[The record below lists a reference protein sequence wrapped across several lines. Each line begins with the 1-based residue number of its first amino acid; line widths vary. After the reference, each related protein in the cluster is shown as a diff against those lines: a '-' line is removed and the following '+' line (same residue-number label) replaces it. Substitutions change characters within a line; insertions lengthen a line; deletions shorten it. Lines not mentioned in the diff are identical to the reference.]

1 MIAINLVTSDV
12 LYVKFTIQLST
23 LMGNEGNN
31 DKNDSYLASSSPT
44 LVTRYAHKSSRL
56 IYSIEKNIFIVIG
69 VVAALAAISVIDTFE
84 RLGIS
89 DFIDESLD
97 DTLIAILSVISLAS
111 LIPILRLSL
120 QSKKTLEEWANMFE
134 RNSIKNSISMS
145 LTSLAM
151 EEVVYVVAETVEE
164 IGDPLSQYIEKGD
177 FPEFFNVAV
186 GEHVFDVLIDS
197 ETIKTD
203 KGTDLRRILDDYGPI
218 IIKIINGGISKE
230 EIISFSD
237 SLSSYAMYRHRKR
250 NTIGLAMI
258 VGREV
263 SPEAYTAAKS
273 GKALINDIL
282 LIEKP

>member
-1 MIAINLVTSDV
+1 MSI
-12 LYVKFTIQLST
+12 
-23 LMGNEGNN
+23 EGNN
-31 DKNDSYLASSSPT
+31 DKKDSYLASSSPT

-69 VVAALAAISVIDTFE
+69 VVAALAAISIIDTFE

-120 QSKKTLEEWANMFE
+120 QSKKTLEEWADMFE

-145 LTSLAM
+145 LTSLDK
-151 EEVVYVVAETVEE
+151 EEVVYVIAETVEE
-164 IGDPLSQYIEKGD
+164 IGSSLSQYIEKGD

-218 IIKIINGGISKE
+218 LIKIINGNISKE

-237 SLSSYAMYRHRKR
+237 SLSSYAMHRHRKR
-250 NTIGLAMI
+250 NAIGLAMI

-263 SPEAYTAAKS
+263 SPEAYIAAKS
-273 GKALINDIL
+273 GKAPINDIL